1 MTNKEYGQSEANMT
15 SVINTFILN
24 KYFADLIPKKIV
36 VTLEL
41 LLDFIKVAK
50 DAIFRDGRLLEI
62 SIWNA
67 IRWWRFA
74 KVAHSF
80 VKTII
85 DVWKEAKQAD
95 TAGV

>member
-1 MTNKEYGQSEANMT
+1 MGEDLDIRRYRS
-15 SVINTFILN
+15 IFIS
-24 KYFADLIPKKIV
+24 DLHLG
-36 VTLEL
+36 TRGCQAEL

-74 KVAHSF
+74 KLAHSF

-85 DVWKEAKQAD
+85 DVWKEETKQAD
-95 TAGV
+95 AAGV